1 MQAGSG
7 TMDGRRGIALK
18 AGLSHYKPPQAL
30 SVRAGIPDARKKGL
44 DRQHSQPDT
53 SPLSESAAIGDSAN
67 ADGAGRSLTARMHCR
82 MADLS
87 C

>member
-1 MQAGSG
+1 MELRILLLGKSKTPASQ
-7 TMDGRRGIALK
+7 TR
-18 AGLSHYKPPQAL
+18 H
-30 SVRAGIPDARKKGL
+30 AGIPDARKKGL

-53 SPLSESAAIGDSAN
+53 SPLSESAASGDRAD